1 MNRKHDRTLE
11 AIYKTPV
18 QSNIE
23 AQEDVVSKSEY
34 KDLEKRLKEA
44 ERVLGKKTFCFQSW
58 QVVLVKMGLLHLVKS
73 GMHFYLGI
81 KTGFAKPQ
89 DDLAYLMKKN
99 AALLTACHI
108 QEFQQSEPILFLN
121 PLAWLDLD
129 PCRFFRKYLSIPMLF
144 FEW

>member
-44 ERVLGKKTFCFQSW
+44 ERVLGKKTFCF
-58 QVVLVKMGLLHLVKS
+58 
-73 GMHFYLGI
+73 
-81 KTGFAKPQ
+81 
-89 DDLAYLMKKN
+89 
-99 AALLTACHI
+99 
-108 QEFQQSEPILFLN
+108 
-121 PLAWLDLD
+121 
-129 PCRFFRKYLSIPMLF
+129 
-144 FEW
+144 